1 MPPGLLRL
9 YHAARAFAF
18 GYFFG
23 LGLLALT
30 HYASAWPETYD
41 EAAAYALLAGA
52 GGLVAW
58 IAREAS
64 GPRSAA

>member
-1 MPPGLLRL
+1 MLPMIRL

-30 HYASAWPETYD
+30 HYVTAWPSSYD
-41 EAAAYALLAGA
+41 TAGEFALLAGVGA
-52 GGLVAW
+52 VVAW
-58 IAREAS
+58 VAREAA
-64 GPRSAA
+64 GRRTPV

>member
-1 MPPGLLRL
+1 MIRL

-30 HYASAWPETYD
+30 HYVTAWPETYD
-41 EAAAYALLAGA
+41 DAAAYALLTGGGA
-52 GGLVAW
+52 LVAW
-58 IAREAS
+58 IVREAS
-64 GPRSAA
+64 GRGSPA

>member
-30 HYASAWPETYD
+30 HYLTDWPTTYD
-41 EAAAYALLAGA
+41 DAAAYALLAG
-52 GGLVAW
+52 GGALVGW

-64 GPRSAA
+64 GPRSA